1 MWGGLCDRRNGAE
14 ASIVDD
20 RESGAVDRVR
30 SGDEERALGRERQ
43 SAMAVEGGKFLLA
56 ATLPES
62 PKFVASFGDGE
73 SNFTCA
79 SVRRGFGA

>member
-1 MWGGLCDRRNGAE
+1 MWRGLCDRRNVAE

-20 RESGAVDRVR
+20 RESGAVDRVW
-30 SGDEERALGRERQ
+30 SGEESLGAGETIGDGDGGRET
-43 SAMAVEGGKFLLA
+43 LLA

-62 PKFVASFGDGE
+62 PKFVPSFGDGE

-79 SVRRGFGA
+79 SVRRGFWA